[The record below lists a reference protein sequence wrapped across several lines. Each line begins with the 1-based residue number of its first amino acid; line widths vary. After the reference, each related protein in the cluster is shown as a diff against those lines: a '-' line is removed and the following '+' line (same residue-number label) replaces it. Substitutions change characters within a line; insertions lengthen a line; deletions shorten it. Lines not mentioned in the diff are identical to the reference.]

1 MPPRP
6 EQTPDTRVRPT
17 LHPLAYTA
25 LIGAGLLLV
34 LMVIGIGIQIGILQ
48 NSRDH
53 IEAQDKKTA
62 VLLQKVQAAQ
72 PTASQVPEL
81 LDQARPVVRS
91 LGRAIGPVR
100 HAIRS
105 TSIATER
112 LPTLVRAA
120 DAIARI
126 VTQHREPLSNALAS
140 TNRLLAQIREQN
152 LVAVSA
158 EAARDT
164 PPLIRE
170 LLRIQ
175 IVTLETQR
183 RSLRAQRRSLRVQLA
198 TLAIQR
204 EALKHIESI
213 DRKTGGTVPPAGAP
227 VPQP

>member
-1 MPPRP
+1 MPQPANSP
-6 EQTPDTRVRPT
+6 EPRVRPT

-25 LIGAGLLLV
+25 IAGAGLLLV
-34 LMVIGIGIQIGILQ
+34 LLVVGIGMIVVILKD
-48 NSRDH
+48 SRDH
-53 IEAQDKKTA
+53 IAAQDKKTA

-72 PTASQVPEL
+72 PTAKQVPAL

-100 HAIRS
+100 RAIS
-105 TSIATER
+105 ATSLATEH

-120 DAIARI
+120 DAIAR
-126 VTQHREPLSNALAS
+126 VVLEHRDPLADALDS
-140 TNRLLAQIREQN
+140 TNRLLAEIRQQN

-158 EAARDT
+158 EAARET
-164 PPLIRE
+164 PPLVRE

-175 IVTLETQR
+175 VATLETQK
-183 RSLRAQRRSLRVQLA
+183 RSLRAQKRSLRTQLT

-204 EALKHIESI
+204 EALVHIRSI

>member
-1 MPPRP
+1 MPS
-6 EQTPDTRVRPT
+6 ETPQPRVRPT

-25 LIGAGLLLV
+25 LFGAGLLLV

-53 IEAQDKKTA
+53 IEAQDKKLA
-62 VLLQKVQAAQ
+62 VVLQKVHAAQ
-72 PTASQVPEL
+72 PTAEQLPAL

-100 HAIRS
+100 RALRS

-126 VTQHREPLSNALAS
+126 VIAHRDPLSDALAS
-140 TNRLLAQIREQN
+140 TNRLLADIREQN

-164 PPLIRE
+164 PPLLRE
-170 LLRIQ
+170 LLRVQ
-175 IVTLETQR
+175 VVTLETQR
-183 RSLRAQRRSLRVQLA
+183 RSLRTQLT
-198 TLAIQR
+198 TLEIQR

-213 DRKTGGTVPPAGAP
+213 DRKTGGTVPPTGAP